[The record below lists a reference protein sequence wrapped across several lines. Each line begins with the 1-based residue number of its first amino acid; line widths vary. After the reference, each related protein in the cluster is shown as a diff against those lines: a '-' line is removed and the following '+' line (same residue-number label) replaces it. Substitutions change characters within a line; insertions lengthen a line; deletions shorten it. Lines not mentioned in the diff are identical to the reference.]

1 MSEVSRK
8 YCGRLY
14 LCTRHQRRRRPGV
27 VCRVQSGLFLART
40 VVAKGA
46 GLPKKRRGCAHL
58 VLNRNKTRS
67 REAVSIRGGRCS
79 SVCCCPCEEGRK
91 EAPYWEAIISAS
103 FIHSRSLLRGKRQTG
118 QTKHAPSFVL
128 QGPRSQHG
136 PPLQTSV

>member
-1 MSEVSRK
+1 MGDCIFAHGTFDEGGG
-8 YCGRLY
+8 GR
-14 LCTRHQRRRRPGV
+14 TGG

-40 VVAKGA
+40 AVAKGA

-91 EAPYWEAIISAS
+91 EAPYWEAIRSAS
-103 FIHSRSLLRGKRQTG
+103 VIHFRSLHRGKKRQTG
-118 QTKHAPSFVL
+118 ETKHSPPALRSPR
-128 QGPRSQHG
+128 GPRSLG
-136 PPLQTSV
+136 IGLCDPYGL